1 MFYNSGGASDSSVL
15 GTEGGRGESR
25 GSLLSLTDHTVDI
38 VTVEV
43 SLTDLP
49 LPPPSTVLMV
59 PGQLIFRKD

>member
-1 MFYNSGGASDSSVL
+1 MIVQFWAL
-15 GTEGGRGESR
+15 REGGGESR
-25 GSLLSLTDHTVDI
+25 GSLLSLTNHTVDI

-43 SLTDLP
+43 SLTTLP